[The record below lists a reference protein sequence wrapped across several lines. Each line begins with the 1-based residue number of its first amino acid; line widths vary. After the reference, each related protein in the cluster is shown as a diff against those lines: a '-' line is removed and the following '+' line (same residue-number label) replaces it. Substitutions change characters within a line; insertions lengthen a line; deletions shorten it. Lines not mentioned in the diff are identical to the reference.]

1 VVLRWALARDTVLV
15 FRFPF
20 FFMKKQIDS
29 WIFSSFLLNWLV
41 IFFLLLYFQTTV
53 SQSTLFDHLINIWE
67 FRPGPVPGTCDLYF
81 LVDFKFQSPLY
92 SQVWFC
98 YHLFH
103 LRHLNL
109 LFGVFAL
116 GINPYSAYAYTF
128 YSLALNFAC
137 PSFSVYV
144 YVKER
149 GTCYFCWSNIAPQQY
164 QCFGTFL
171 ICTYVYLYPCKC
183 IRNSPH

>member
-1 VVLRWALARDTVLV
+1 VVLKWALARDTVLV

-41 IFFLLLYFQTTV
+41 IYFLLLYFQTTV

-103 LRHLNL
+103 LLISTWLAFWRLH
-109 LFGVFAL
+109 AL
-116 GINPYSAYAYTF
+116 RINPYSAPVLTLF
-128 YSLALNFAC
+128 IL
-137 PSFSVYV
+137 
-144 YVKER
+144 
-149 GTCYFCWSNIAPQQY
+149 
-164 QCFGTFL
+164 
-171 ICTYVYLYPCKC
+171 
-183 IRNSPH
+183 